1 MTGVGATTLVMNS
14 TNTSYMSEAAWF
26 NSLSPP
32 NASGGGLSTHFAQPW
47 WQTGLGVWNTFSNG
61 ARQVPDVALDGDPN
75 SGYSIYSTDNSTV
88 TPTTGWFVVGGTSA
102 GAPSWAAITG
112 LYNQFAKTL
121 GRGNLGFANPDLYAV
136 ATGVQPA
143 VPYHDIV
150 NGNNLVYQAK
160 QGWDYP
166 TGWGTPDVTNL
177 VSDILVARSPLRPWL
192 NQAAAGG
199 TAPLQPWYKVPPHG
213 TMRAATTPNL
223 ARATA
228 SPAVAGVPLPGTL
241 PESVRHSAPLFMS
254 LVADRLMTFLR

>member
-1 MTGVGATTLVMNS
+1 VLNPDNSYQSESAWTTTS
-14 TNTSYMSEAAWF
+14 TN
-26 NSLSPP
+26 PP
-32 NASGGGLSTHFAQPW
+32 GGSGGGLSIHFAQPA
-47 WQTGLGVWNTFSNG
+47 WQTGPGVANSFSNG
-61 ARQVPDVALDGDPN
+61 ARQVPDVALDADPQT
-75 SGYSIYSTDNSTV
+75 GYSIYATNN
-88 TPTTGWFVVGGTSA
+88 PPAPNPPATGWWLLGGTSA
-102 GAPSWAAITG
+102 GAPSWAAFAA
-112 LYNQFAKTL
+112 LFNQYAASL
-121 GRGNLGFANPDLYAV
+121 GRGKLGFANPSLYAV

-213 TMRAATTPNL
+213 TMRAATTPNV

-228 SPAVAGVPLPGTL
+228 SPAVAGVPSPGTL